1 MTDGDTQRRSYR
13 YLERKRGREIEGQ
26 CDRKRVTEN
35 QKIHREREKEGHRD
49 G

>member
-26 CDRKRVTEN
+26 CDRKSKDTE
-35 QKIHREREKEGHRD
+35 RERERKRD
-49 G
+49 IKMDK